1 MGRAYITEGE
11 HVPTP
16 QVEMESKD
24 TPIELIEGEE
34 SSSSATTSS
43 ASTSES
49 TSSDSASVVDSITTI
64 ETGGLSGNEQSI
76 AAIDSEQ

>member
-1 MGRAYITEGE
+1 VESEAKSEDEVEVVNTPSSSVNSITSIERV

-24 TPIELIEGEE
+24 TSIELIEEEE

-43 ASTSES
+43 TSTSES
-49 TSSDSASVVDSITTI
+49 ASS
-64 ETGGLSGNEQSI
+64 GY
-76 AAIDSEQ
+76 